1 MEMKYRLKNC
11 SYDLIKDL
19 LMSQDSW
26 VDYVSYDSQGVIV
39 SLKSG
44 HSRDELERFLH
55 QGPLMVFCQNSIINE
70 IY

>member
-1 MEMKYRLKNC
+1 MKYRLENC

-26 VDYVSYDSQGVIV
+26 IDHVTCDSQGVIV

-44 HSRDELERFLH
+44 HSREELVRFIN
-55 QGPLMVFCQNSIINE
+55 QGPLSVFCQKSILNE
-70 IY
+70 V

>member
-1 MEMKYRLKNC
+1 MKYRIKNC

-26 VDYVSYDSQGVIV
+26 IDYVSYDSQGVIV

-44 HSRDELERFLH
+44 H
-55 QGPLMVFCQNSIINE
+55 
-70 IY
+70 